1 MINILINQI
10 FQPLKAYDLDKH
22 LTKKE
27 EDSTENCSPIDLSI
41 IIKTNL
47 MKNNDIWNNKM
58 LLPRESSFEE
68 KEKELVVRKA
78 LLNSTAIN
86 QIRNPFNKDETLE
99 LDKGRED
106 DKIENEM
113 DTTLSQNFQDENCNI
128 KVE

>member
-1 MINILINQI
+1 MINILTNQI
-10 FQPLKAYDLDKH
+10 FQPLKACDLVKH

-106 DKIENEM
+106 DKIEDEM

>member
-1 MINILINQI
+1 MNQI

-22 LTKKE
+22 LAKKD

-47 MKNNDIWNNKM
+47 MKNNDIWNNKI

-86 QIRNPFNKDETLE
+86 QIRNPFNKDETQD
-99 LDKGRED
+99 LDKGREN
-106 DKIENEM
+106 DKIEDEM
-113 DTTLSQNFQDENCNI
+113 DTALSQSFQDENCNI

>member
-1 MINILINQI
+1 
-10 FQPLKAYDLDKH
+10 
-22 LTKKE
+22 
-27 EDSTENCSPIDLSI
+27 
-41 IIKTNL
+41 

-86 QIRNPFNKDETLE
+86 QIRNPFNKDETQD
-99 LDKGRED
+99 LDKGREN
-106 DKIENEM
+106 DKIEDEM
-113 DTTLSQNFQDENCNI
+113 DTALSQSFQDENCNI

>member
-1 MINILINQI
+1 MINILTNQI
-10 FQPLKAYDLDKH
+10 FQPLKAYDLDKQ

-78 LLNSTAIN
+78 LFNSTAIN
-86 QIRNPFNKDETLE
+86 KIRNPFNKDETLE

-106 DKIENEM
+106 DKIEDEM